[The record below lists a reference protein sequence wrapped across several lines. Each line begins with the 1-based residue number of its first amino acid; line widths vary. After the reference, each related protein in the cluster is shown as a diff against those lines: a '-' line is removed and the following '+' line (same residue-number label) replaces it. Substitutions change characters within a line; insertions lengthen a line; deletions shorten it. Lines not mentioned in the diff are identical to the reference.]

1 MTFGLLSPPLNKAY
15 CKVTQQRVSK
25 AAMKLK
31 YSIAWDVLAGLLT
44 WFLVFALALYLS
56 WPHEQ
61 LWSLWPW
68 VVPLFLLNGAGFYIV
83 TRSDERNG
91 PLPRF
96 AFICYILQLLSALA
110 LNWILPWDFLAI
122 LSIIW
127 VSVLP
132 YLVSMRIA
140 VFITTALLGL
150 WYGVDSALEQ
160 RSMWITGLLFSS
172 FHFFALLMKNQA
184 RSEQRAKQELQQTHQ
199 QLLATQDLLM
209 IASQQQERSRI
220 ARDLHDVLGHHL
232 TALTI
237 NLQVAGHLT
246 EGEAKAKVDQCHQIA
261 KLLLS
266 DVRESVSALR
276 EHQQFSIY
284 QALEKLL
291 TAVPGV
297 KVQWD
302 CPQDAELADVKVAQ
316 QLLLIVQEALTN
328 TLRHS
333 QATEFYLSVK
343 PVDGFLQLTIDDN
356 GTVAQ
361 GWKPGNGLTGMK
373 ERVASCAGT
382 LVWQIKDNHFNLQV
396 TLPSGLQL

>member
-1 MTFGLLSPPLNKAY
+1 M
-15 CKVTQQRVSK
+15 R
-25 AAMKLK
+25 LK
-31 YSIAWDVLAGLLT
+31 FSIAWDVLAGLLT
-44 WFLVFALALYLS
+44 WFLVFVLS
-56 WPHEQ
+56 LWL
-61 LWSLWPW
+61 LWSDAELWTLWPW
-68 VVPLFLLNGAGFYIV
+68 VIPLFLVNGLCFYLT
-83 TRSDERNG
+83 TRSAERHG
-91 PLPRF
+91 SMPPFELC
-96 AFICYILQLLSALA
+96 CYLLQLMSALA
-110 LNWILPWDFLAI
+110 LNWLLPFDYLAI

-132 YLVSMRIA
+132 YLVAMRTA
-140 VFITTALLGL
+140 VIITLALMGL

-160 RSMWITGLLFSS
+160 RSLWITGLLFSS
-172 FHFFALLMKNQA
+172 FHFFALLMTKQA
-184 RSEQRAKQELQQTHQ
+184 RSEQKAKQELQHSHQ

-209 IASQQQERSRI
+209 VASQQQERTRI

-266 DVRESVSALR
+266 DVREAVSALR

-284 QALEKLL
+284 QALDKLL
-291 TAVPGV
+291 TAVPAV

-343 PVDGFLQLTIDDN
+343 PVDGFLQLIIDDN
-356 GTVAQ
+356 GKVAP

-382 LVWQIKDNHFNLQV
+382 LQWQIKDNHFNLQV
-396 TLPSGLQL
+396 ILPSGLQL

>member
-1 MTFGLLSPPLNKAY
+1 
-15 CKVTQQRVSK
+15 
-25 AAMKLK
+25 MKRNNV
-31 YSIAWDVLAGLLT
+31 IAWDVLAGLLT
-44 WFLVFALALYLS
+44 WFLVFVLS
-56 WPHEQ
+56 
-61 LWSLWPW
+61 LWLLQSNAELWLLWPW
-68 VVPLFLLNGAGFYIV
+68 VVPLFLINGLCFYLT
-83 TRSDERNG
+83 TRSDERHG
-91 PLPRF
+91 TMPPFELSCF
-96 AFICYILQLLSALA
+96 VLQLLSALA
-110 LNWILPWDFLAI
+110 LNWLLPLDYLAI

-132 YLVSMRIA
+132 YLVSMRTSVI
-140 VFITTALLGL
+140 ITVALMAL
-150 WYGVDSALEQ
+150 WYGVDSVLEQ
-160 RSMWITGLLFSS
+160 RSLWITGLLFCS
-172 FHFFALLMKNQA
+172 FHFFAIMMTNQA
-184 RSEQRAKQELQQTHQ
+184 RSEQKAKQELQHAHQ

-209 IASQQQERSRI
+209 VASQQQERTRI

-246 EGEAKAKVDQCHQIA
+246 QGEAKVKVDQCHQIA

-266 DVRESVSALR
+266 DVREAVSALR

-297 KVQWD
+297 RVHWD
-302 CPQDAELADVKVAQ
+302 CPQGVELADVKVAQ

-333 QATEFYLSVK
+333 QASEFYLSVTA
-343 PVDGFLQLTIDDN
+343 VAGYLQLTIDDN
-356 GTVAQ
+356 GKVAPD
-361 GWKPGNGLTGMK
+361 WKPGNGLTGMK

-382 LVWQIKDNHFNLQV
+382 LIWQIKDNHFNLRV
-396 TLPSGLQL
+396 TLPSGFAV

>member
-1 MTFGLLSPPLNKAY
+1 
-15 CKVTQQRVSK
+15 
-25 AAMKLK
+25 MKLK
-31 YSIAWDVLAGLLT
+31 FSIAWDVLAGMLT
-44 WFLVFALALYLS
+44 WFLVFALTLYLS
-56 WPHEQ
+56 WPHER

-68 VVPLFLLNGAGFYIV
+68 VIPLFLLNGACFYCV
-83 TRSDERNG
+83 TRSDERSG
-91 PLPRF
+91 VLPRF
-96 AFICYILQLLSALA
+96 ELICYILQLLFALA
-110 LNWILPWDFLAI
+110 LNWILPFDYLAI

-132 YLVSMRIA
+132 YLLPMRTA
-140 VFITTALLGL
+140 VFITVAVLGL
-150 WYGVDSALEQ
+150 WYGVDSYIEQ
-160 RSMWITGLLFSS
+160 RSMWITALLFSS

-184 RSEQRAKQELQQTHQ
+184 RSEQQARQELQQTHQ

-209 IASQQQERSRI
+209 MASQQQERSRI

-246 EGEAKAKVDQCHQIA
+246 QGEAKTKVDQCHQIA
-261 KLLLS
+261 RLLLS
-266 DVRESVSALR
+266 DVREAVSALR
-276 EHQQFSIY
+276 EQQQFSIY

-291 TAVPGV
+291 IAVPGV

-302 CPQDAELADVKVAQ
+302 CPQNVELADVKVAQ

-333 QATEFYLSVK
+333 QATEFYLAVK
-343 PVDGFLQLTIDDN
+343 PQHGFLQLTIYDN
-356 GTVAQ
+356 GKVSPD
-361 GWKPGNGLTGMK
+361 WKAGNGLTGMQ

-382 LVWQIKDNHFNLQV
+382 LVWQVKDNHFCLEV
-396 TLPSGLQL
+396 TLPTGIQP

>member
-1 MTFGLLSPPLNKAY
+1 
-15 CKVTQQRVSK
+15 
-25 AAMKLK
+25 MKLK
-31 YSIAWDVLAGLLT
+31 YSIAWDVLAGLCT
-44 WFLVFALALYLS
+44 WLLVFMLS
-56 WPHEQ
+56 LWLMWPNEK

-68 VVPLFLLNGAGFYIV
+68 VIPLFLLNGACFYWV
-83 TRSDERNG
+83 TRIDERCG
-91 PLPRF
+91 TLPRF
-96 AFICYILQLLSALA
+96 LLVCYCLQLMSALA
-110 LNWILPWDFLAI
+110 LAWLLPFDYLSI

-132 YLVSMRIA
+132 YLVSMRKA
-140 VFITTALLGL
+140 VFITIAVLGL
-150 WYGVDSALEQ
+150 WYGVDSGLEQ

-172 FHFFALLMKNQA
+172 FHFFALLMTHQA
-184 RSEQRAKQELQQTHQ
+184 RSEQRARQELQHSHQ

-209 IASQQQERSRI
+209 IASQQQERTRI

-297 KVQWD
+297 RVQWD

-382 LVWQIKDNHFNLQV
+382 LVWQVKDSHFNLQV
-396 TLPSGLQL
+396 TLPAGIKL

>member
-1 MTFGLLSPPLNKAY
+1 
-15 CKVTQQRVSK
+15 
-25 AAMKLK
+25 MKLK

-44 WFLVFALALYLS
+44 WLLVFALTTYLI
-56 WPHEQ
+56 WPNER
-61 LWSLWPW
+61 LWSLWSW
-68 VVPLFLLNGAGFYIV
+68 VMPLFLLNGACFYWV
-83 TRSDERNG
+83 TRSDERSG
-91 PLPRF
+91 VLPRF
-96 AFICYILQLLSALA
+96 ELICYILQLLSALA
-110 LNWILPWDFLAI
+110 LNWMLPFDYLAI

-132 YLVSMRIA
+132 YLVPMRTAVVITIA
-140 VFITTALLGL
+140 VLGL
-150 WYGVDSALEQ
+150 WYGVDAALEQ

-184 RSEQRAKQELQQTHQ
+184 RSEQKAKQELQQTHQ
-199 QLLATQDLLM
+199 QLVATQDLLM
-209 IASQQQERSRI
+209 IASQQQERTRI

-266 DVRESVSALR
+266 DVREAVSALR
-276 EHQQFSIY
+276 EQQQFSIY

-297 KVQWD
+297 KVCWD
-302 CPQDAELADVKVAQ
+302 CSQDIELADVKVAQ

-333 QATEFYLSVK
+333 QATEFYLFVK
-343 PVDGFLQLTIDDN
+343 AVDGFLQLTIYDN
-356 GTVAQ
+356 GKVAPD
-361 GWKPGNGLTGMK
+361 WKPGNGLTGMK
-373 ERVASCAGT
+373 ERVVSCAGT
-382 LVWQIKDNHFNLQV
+382 LQWQIKDNHFNLQV
-396 TLPSGLQL
+396 ILPSGLQL

>member
-1 MTFGLLSPPLNKAY
+1 
-15 CKVTQQRVSK
+15 
-25 AAMKLK
+25 MKLK
-31 YSIAWDVLAGLLT
+31 YSIAWDVLAGLFT
-44 WFLVFALALYLS
+44 WFLVFVLTLYLM
-56 WPHEQ
+56 WNQEA

-68 VVPLFLLNGAGFYIV
+68 VIPLLLLNGACFYWV
-83 TRSDERNG
+83 TRSDERSG
-91 PLPRF
+91 VLPR
-96 AFICYILQLLSALA
+96 AALICYALQFLSALA
-110 LNWILPWDFLAI
+110 LNWMLPLDYLAI

-132 YLVSMRIA
+132 YLVPMRTALFIA
-140 VFITTALLGL
+140 VAVLGL
-150 WYGVDSALEQ
+150 WFGVDSALEQ
-160 RSMWITGLLFSS
+160 RSMWITGLLYSS
-172 FHFFALLMKNQA
+172 FHFFALLMTNQA
-184 RSEQRAKQELQQTHQ
+184 RSEQKAKQELQQTHQ

-209 IASQQQERSRI
+209 IASQQQERTRI

-246 EGEAKAKVDQCHQIA
+246 QGEAKAKVDQCHQIA

-276 EHQQFSIY
+276 EQQQFSIY

-297 KVQWD
+297 KVCWD
-302 CPQDAELADVKVAQ
+302 CSQDIELADVKVAQ

-333 QATEFYLSVK
+333 QATEFYLTVK
-343 PVDGFLQLTIDDN
+343 AVDGFLQLTMYDN
-356 GTVAQ
+356 GKVAPD
-361 GWKPGNGLTGMK
+361 WKPGNGLTGMK

-382 LVWQIKDNHFNLQV
+382 LVWQIEDNHFYLQV

>member
-1 MTFGLLSPPLNKAY
+1 
-15 CKVTQQRVSK
+15 
-25 AAMKLK
+25 MKLK
-31 YSIAWDVLAGLLT
+31 FSIAWDVLAGMLT
-44 WFLVFALALYLS
+44 WFLVFALTIYLS
-56 WPHEQ
+56 WPNER
-61 LWSLWPW
+61 LWSLWLW
-68 VVPLFLLNGAGFYIV
+68 VIPLFLLNGACFYCV
-83 TRSDERNG
+83 TRSDERFG
-91 PLPRF
+91 ALSRF
-96 AFICYILQLLSALA
+96 ELICYILQLVFALA
-110 LNWILPWDFLAI
+110 LNWILPFDYLAI

-132 YLVSMRIA
+132 YLLPMRTA
-140 VFITTALLGL
+140 VFITVAVLGL
-150 WYGVDSALEQ
+150 WYGVDSYIEQ
-160 RSMWITGLLFSS
+160 RSMWITALLFSS

-184 RSEQRAKQELQQTHQ
+184 RSEQQARQELQQTHQ

-209 IASQQQERSRI
+209 MASQQQERTRI

-246 EGEAKAKVDQCHQIA
+246 QGEAKAKVDQCHQIA

-266 DVRESVSALR
+266 DVREAVSALR
-276 EHQQFSIY
+276 EQQQFSIY

-291 TAVPGV
+291 TAVPRV

-302 CPQDAELADVKVAQ
+302 CPQDVELADVKVAQ

-333 QATEFYLSVK
+333 QATEFYLAVK
-343 PVDGFLQLTIDDN
+343 PQHGFLQLTIYDN
-356 GTVAQ
+356 GKVSPA
-361 GWKPGNGLTGMK
+361 WKAGNGLTGMQ

-382 LVWQIKDNHFNLQV
+382 LVWQVKDNHFCLQV
-396 TLPSGLQL
+396 TLPSGVQP

>member
-1 MTFGLLSPPLNKAY
+1 
-15 CKVTQQRVSK
+15 
-25 AAMKLK
+25 MKRNN
-31 YSIAWDVLAGLLT
+31 SIAWDVLAGVLT
-44 WFLVFALALYLS
+44 WFLVFVLS
-56 WPHEQ
+56 LWLMWPKEQ

-68 VVPLFLLNGAGFYIV
+68 VVPLFLLNGLCFFLT
-83 TRSDERNG
+83 TRNDERHG
-91 PLPRF
+91 SISPF
-96 AFICYILQLLSALA
+96 ALCCYLLQLLSALA
-110 LNWILPWDFLAI
+110 LNWLLPLDYLAI

-132 YLVSMRIA
+132 YLVSMRTA
-140 VFITTALLGL
+140 VIITVALLSL

-160 RSMWITGLLFSS
+160 RSLWITGLLFSS
-172 FHFFALLMKNQA
+172 FHFFALLMTNQA
-184 RSEQRAKQELQQTHQ
+184 RSEQRAKQELQHAHQ

-209 IASQQQERSRI
+209 VASQQQERTRI

-246 EGEAKAKVDQCHQIA
+246 QGEAKVKVDQCHQIA

-266 DVRESVSALR
+266 DVREAVSALR

-297 KVQWD
+297 RVHWD
-302 CPQDAELADVKVAQ
+302 CPQGVELADVKVAQ

-333 QATEFYLSVK
+333 QATEFYLLIK
-343 PVDGFLQLTIDDN
+343 PVEEVLQLAMYDN
-356 GTVAQ
+356 GKVAPD
-361 GWKPGNGLTGMK
+361 WKPGNGLTGMK
-373 ERVASCAGT
+373 ERVAACNGT
-382 LVWQIKDNHFNLQV
+382 LVWQLKDNHFHLQV
-396 TLPSGLQL
+396 TLPAGLVV

>member
-1 MTFGLLSPPLNKAY
+1 
-15 CKVTQQRVSK
+15 
-25 AAMKLK
+25 MKLK
-31 YSIAWDVLAGLLT
+31 NSIAWDVVAGLLT
-44 WFLVFALALYLS
+44 WFLVFMLS
-56 WPHEQ
+56 LWLMWPDDT
-61 LWSLWPW
+61 LWTLWPW
-68 VVPLFLLNGAGFYIV
+68 VVLLFMLNGACFYWV

-91 PLPRF
+91 PLPPLVL
-96 AFICYILQLLSALA
+96 CSYLVQLLTALA
-110 LNWILPWDFLAI
+110 LNWMLPLGYLAI

-132 YLVSMRIA
+132 YLVSMRTAVLITIA
-140 VFITTALLGL
+140 VLGL
-150 WYGVDSALEQ
+150 WYGVDSVLEQ
-160 RSMWITGLLFSS
+160 SSMWITGLLFSS
-172 FHFFALLMKNQA
+172 FHFFALLMTYQA
-184 RSEQRAKQELQQTHQ
+184 RSEQRARQELQHSHQ

-209 IASQQQERSRI
+209 VASQQQERTRI

-291 TAVPGV
+291 AAVPGLR
-297 KVQWD
+297 VQWH
-302 CPQDAELADVKVAQ
+302 CPQNAELADVNVAQ
-316 QLLLIVQEALTN
+316 HLLLIVQEAVTN

-333 QATEFYLSVK
+333 QASEFYLSVQQQ
-343 PVDGFLQLTIDDN
+343 DGFLQLMMHDN
-356 GTVAQ
+356 GKVAPD
-361 GWKPGNGLTGMK
+361 WKPGNGLTGMK
-373 ERVASCAGT
+373 ERVASCAGS
-382 LVWQIKDNHFNLQV
+382 LVWQVKDGHFYLQV
-396 TLPSGLQL
+396 TLPSGLSL

>member
-1 MTFGLLSPPLNKAY
+1 
-15 CKVTQQRVSK
+15 
-25 AAMKLK
+25 MKLK
-31 YSIAWDVLAGLLT
+31 NSIAWDVLAGLFT
-44 WFLVFALALYLS
+44 WLLVFVLS
-56 WPHEQ
+56 LWLMSPNER

-68 VVPLFLLNGAGFYIV
+68 VMPLFLLNGACFYWV
-83 TRSDERNG
+83 TRLDERCG
-91 PLPRF
+91 ALPRF
-96 AFICYILQLLSALA
+96 LLVCYCLQLMSALA
-110 LNWILPWDFLAI
+110 LAWLLPFDYLSI

-132 YLVSMRIA
+132 YLVPMRAAVVITIA
-140 VFITTALLGL
+140 VLGL
-150 WYGVDSALEQ
+150 WYGVDAALEQ

-184 RSEQRAKQELQQTHQ
+184 HSEQRAKQELQQTHQ

-276 EHQQFSIY
+276 EQQQFSIY

-356 GTVAQ
+356 GKVAPD
-361 GWKPGNGLTGMK
+361 WKPGNGLTGMK

-382 LVWQIKDNHFNLQV
+382 LMWQIKDNHFHLEV
-396 TLPSGLQL
+396 ILPSGLQL

>member
-1 MTFGLLSPPLNKAY
+1 
-15 CKVTQQRVSK
+15 
-25 AAMKLK
+25 MKLK

-44 WFLVFALALYLS
+44 WFLVFGLTLYLS
-56 WPHEQ
+56 WPHER

-68 VVPLFLLNGAGFYIV
+68 VVPLFLLNGAGFFMV

-91 PLPRF
+91 PLPRL
-96 AFICYILQLLSALA
+96 AFIGYILQLLSALV
-110 LNWILPWDFLAI
+110 LNWMLPWDFLAI

-132 YLVSMRIA
+132 YLVSMRTA
-140 VFITTALLGL
+140 VLITIALLGL
-150 WYGVDSALEQ
+150 WYGVDSTLEQ

-172 FHFFALLMKNQA
+172 FHFFALLMTNQA
-184 RSEQRAKQELQQTHQ
+184 RSEQKAKQELQQTHQ

-209 IASQQQERSRI
+209 MASQQQERSRI

-246 EGEAKAKVDQCHQIA
+246 QGEAKAKVDQCHQIA

-266 DVRESVSALR
+266 DVREAVSALR
-276 EHQQFSIY
+276 EQQQFSIY
-284 QALEKLL
+284 QALETLL
-291 TAVPGV
+291 TELPGL
-297 KVQWD
+297 KVNWD
-302 CPQDAELADVKVAQ
+302 CPRDADVADVKVAQ
-316 QLLLIVQEALTN
+316 QLLLIVKEALTN

-333 QATEFYLSVK
+333 QATEFNLSVK
-343 PVDGFLQLTIDDN
+343 LVDGFLHLMIDDN
-356 GTVAQ
+356 GKVSPD
-361 GWKPGNGLTGMK
+361 WKAGNGLTGMQ

-382 LVWQIKDNHFNLQV
+382 LVWQVKDNHFCLQV
-396 TLPSGLQL
+396 TLPSGIQP